1 MQHKAPARNQ
11 MPSWILSPCF
21 RFQREEPFHFPRL
34 FECSNQS
41 GQFRITEVCDFAQS
55 DLDEEDV
62 MLLDTWEEVRGQ
74 MGTQQIDFKQ
84 FGESRRICF

>member
-1 MQHKAPARNQ
+1 MA
-11 MPSWILSPCF
+11 SWILCPRF
-21 RFQREEPFHFPRL
+21 RLPREEPFHLPRL

-41 GQFRITEVCDFAQS
+41 GQFRITEVYDFAQS

-74 MGTQQIDFKQ
+74 MGTQQRDFQQ
-84 FGESRRICF
+84 FGVSRGICF